1 MKICFQEQCDLNIRF
16 GLILFKF
23 LVDEGLY
30 ESKEETMQREEVLVH
45 IDQVNIA
52 FS

>member
-1 MKICFQEQCDLNIRF
+1 V
-16 GLILFKF
+16 KF

-30 ESKEETMQREEVLVH
+30 ESKEETMRREEVVVR
-45 IDQVNIA
+45 IDQVIKSVWFIA